1 MLSPIIRLLNNMK
14 YSRKFRIIGFVL
26 ILPLV
31 IASVLLGLIL
41 QEEKKTVEQR
51 LEGAEYNIL
60 LKDIFQNIQQSS
72 GLNIALLTGDA
83 AVEEKLEETV
93 NKVNQAFD
101 KIEAMEVEMKN
112 DFHTKEQLEAIQKEW
127 VTLEQTTWET
137 PLQILTQY
145 ESVLQNIL
153 DLMAI
158 VANDSELLLAQ
169 SKEMYNLIYNASIEL
184 PKLTDQLG
192 QMRSLSVS
200 ILNRTSANT
209 ELNNQLNSIYIP
221 TLTSIDNLKNSV
233 DLIFTNEEFA
243 TALQPYVETV
253 EKTTNTYK
261 NMMESLAT
269 GPVSST
275 AFYDVATESI
285 NAYFDLY
292 TASLDIVKSTLQDQ
306 YDSAKQ
312 TRLIIYGISTLIIV
326 LATVLFMSLYLSIRN
341 TIKLLED
348 GATKVA
354 NGDLNVQLQL
364 NTNDEMKKVET
375 AFNSMTT
382 QLKELVQEITISAEY
397 VASSSEQLNAS
408 SQEATASVE
417 NVTNSVSDMMSKTN
431 LQEISLRES
440 AQAME
445 EMVIGI
451 ERIAANSVRISAL
464 TNETTDFANTGNET
478 VEKALQQMNKIK
490 DTVQESSE
498 KINELNKQSAEID
511 SIVNVITAIA
521 DQTNLLALNAAIEA
535 ARAGEQGK
543 GFAVVADE
551 VRKLAEESRCSAAKI
566 AELIG
571 TIQKETINSVQ
582 NMHLVTDNVEI
593 GIKVTE
599 ESAYEFNH
607 ILTRMQELNPQME
620 DISAT
625 ATEFSSQAEQVAS
638 AMEMLLE
645 MAKQTNETTQGITAS
660 SQEQLTIMEEVSS
673 ATNTLAEMADSLQN
687 LVLKFKL

>member
-1 MLSPIIRLLNNMK
+1 MK

-31 IASVLLGLIL
+31 VASILFGLIL

-51 LEGAEYNIL
+51 LEGAEYNIV

-101 KIEAMEVEMKN
+101 KIEAMEAEMKN

-137 PLQILTQY
+137 PLEILTQY
-145 ESVLQNIL
+145 EGLLQNIL
-153 DLMAI
+153 DFMAT

-209 ELNNQLNSIYIP
+209 ELNNQLNSIYLP

-253 EKTTNTYK
+253 EQTTNTYK

-275 AFYDVATESI
+275 EFYDVATDSI

-312 TRLIIYGISTLIIV
+312 TRLTIYGISTLIIV
-326 LATVLFMSLYLSIRN
+326 LATV
-341 TIKLLED
+341 
-348 GATKVA
+348 
-354 NGDLNVQLQL
+354 
-364 NTNDEMKKVET
+364 
-375 AFNSMTT
+375 
-382 QLKELVQEITISAEY
+382 
-397 VASSSEQLNAS
+397 
-408 SQEATASVE
+408 
-417 NVTNSVSDMMSKTN
+417 
-431 LQEISLRES
+431 
-440 AQAME
+440 
-445 EMVIGI
+445 
-451 ERIAANSVRISAL
+451 
-464 TNETTDFANTGNET
+464 
-478 VEKALQQMNKIK
+478 
-490 DTVQESSE
+490 
-498 KINELNKQSAEID
+498 
-511 SIVNVITAIA
+511 
-521 DQTNLLALNAAIEA
+521 
-535 ARAGEQGK
+535 
-543 GFAVVADE
+543 
-551 VRKLAEESRCSAAKI
+551 
-566 AELIG
+566 
-571 TIQKETINSVQ
+571 
-582 NMHLVTDNVEI
+582 
-593 GIKVTE
+593 
-599 ESAYEFNH
+599 
-607 ILTRMQELNPQME
+607 
-620 DISAT
+620 
-625 ATEFSSQAEQVAS
+625 
-638 AMEMLLE
+638 
-645 MAKQTNETTQGITAS
+645 
-660 SQEQLTIMEEVSS
+660 
-673 ATNTLAEMADSLQN
+673 
-687 LVLKFKL
+687 